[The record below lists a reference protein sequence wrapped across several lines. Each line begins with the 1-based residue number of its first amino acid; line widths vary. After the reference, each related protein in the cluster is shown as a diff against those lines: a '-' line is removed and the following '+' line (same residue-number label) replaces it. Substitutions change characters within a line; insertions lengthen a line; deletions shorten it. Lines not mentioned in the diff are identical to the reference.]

1 VIDFINKFNM
11 EKKKKI
17 IIIEDAESDS
27 PPAPI
32 RSPRSPKRVQT
43 T

>member
-1 VIDFINKFNM
+1 MDIINKFNM

-17 IIIEDAESDS
+17 TIIEDAESNS